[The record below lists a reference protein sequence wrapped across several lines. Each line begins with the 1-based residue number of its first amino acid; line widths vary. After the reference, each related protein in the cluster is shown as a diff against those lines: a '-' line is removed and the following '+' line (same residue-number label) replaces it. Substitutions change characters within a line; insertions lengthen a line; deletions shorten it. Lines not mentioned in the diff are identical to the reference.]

1 MLYQEQT
8 LRRLDECASHAIT
21 QKPLLQLHD
30 RVWLPRGAGLALP
43 TATEEAL
50 TNDSLGASSFD
61 IPADLLRQI
70 ASVGRGVLAAAF

>member
-8 LRRLDECASHAIT
+8 LRRLEECASHAIT

-50 TNDSLGASSFD
+50 RNDSLGAKSN
-61 IPADLLRQI
+61 IPARLLRQI
-70 ASVGRGVLAAAF
+70 ALVGRGVLAAAF